1 MFPYQTFIG
10 DDAMMAINNHLKK
23 VLAPMITGPDP
34 RVRAIAA
41 RSITE
46 LTKYGT
52 FTLFLRAIYANCN
65 ARAGDTMIKFLE
77 LDAIEAFA
85 EVLENEIEDGGDGDV
100 DLQAVVNWLF
110 VELEKHGTTSKVLL

>member
-1 MFPYQTFIG
+1 
-10 DDAMMAINNHLKK
+10 
-23 VLAPMITGPDP
+23 MITGPDP

-52 FTLFLRAIYANCN
+52 FTLFLRAIFANCN

-77 LDAIEAFA
+77 LDEIEAFA

-110 VELEKHGTTSKVLL
+110 VELEKYGTTSKVLL